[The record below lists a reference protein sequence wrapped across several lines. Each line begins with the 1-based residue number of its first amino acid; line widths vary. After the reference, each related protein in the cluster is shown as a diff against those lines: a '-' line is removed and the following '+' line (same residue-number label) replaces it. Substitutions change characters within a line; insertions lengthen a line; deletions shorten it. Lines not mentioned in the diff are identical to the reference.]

1 MDKQGDIMP
10 YLNLKLAAPAAAGA
24 VAELAARLAT
34 LTTEVLG
41 KKHGVTAVAV
51 EHAPFTRWFIGG
63 RPLSAGVASFFLEVK
78 VTEGTNT
85 KDEKAAFLRGAYAA
99 AEEVL
104 GPVDP
109 ASYIVI
115 QEVRADAWGYAGATQ
130 EQRYIESRAAAA
142 GARDSQPS
150 RLHAL

>member
-1 MDKQGDIMP
+1 M
-10 YLNLKLAAPAAAGA
+10 
-24 VAELAARLAT
+24 
-34 LTTEVLG
+34 
-41 KKHGVTAVAV
+41 
-51 EHAPFTRWFIGG
+51 
-63 RPLSAGVASFFLEVK
+63 K

-99 AEEVL
+99 AEAVL

-130 EQRYIESRAAAA
+130 EQRYIESRAPAA
-142 GARDSQPS
+142 GARDSQPA
-150 RLHAL
+150 RLHALKAELFPADCDEHEHESDQREHPARTPA